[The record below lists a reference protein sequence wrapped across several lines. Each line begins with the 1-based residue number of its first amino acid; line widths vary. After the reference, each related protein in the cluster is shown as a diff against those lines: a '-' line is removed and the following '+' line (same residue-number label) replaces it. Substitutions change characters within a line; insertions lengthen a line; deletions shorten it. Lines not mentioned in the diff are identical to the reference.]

1 MKIDFILVKM
11 IFIFFLVVAV
21 VLVIAIKNN
30 LSSSQTKQLHTQIAK
45 IKQQIQS
52 FQDKYQALPGDINN
66 AFELKLSNYP
76 TNGNADGIIT
86 DSISENKLFDAE
98 LTNFWLHLGNAGF
111 FAEKYDGFSNESARI
126 GLSLPKVQGIEK
138 NNEAGIVAF
147 GRNQNNQNSGAVNFL
162 HIGFSEADATNLYT
176 KPVLTA
182 KNANIIDKKFDDG
195 LPNSGKILAKT
206 GNNLQ
211 DNSRQEECF
220 QHNKYLANINIVACQ
235 LLFSF

>member
-11 IFIFFLVVAV
+11 IFIFFLLVAV
-21 VLVIAIKNN
+21 VLVFAIKNN
-30 LSSSQTKQLHTQIAK
+30 LSSSQTKQLHSQITK
-45 IKQQIQS
+45 IKQQIHS

-126 GLSLPKVQGIEK
+126 GFSLPNAQGIKK
-138 NNEAGIVAF
+138 NNESGIVAF
-147 GRNQNNQNSGAVNFL
+147 GYNQNGGAVNFL

-176 KPVLTA
+176 KPVLNA

-220 QHNKYLANINIVACQ
+220 QNNKYLANINIVACQ

>member
-21 VLVIAIKNN
+21 VLVFAIKNN
-30 LSSSQTKQLHTQIAK
+30 LSSSQTKQLHSQITK
-45 IKQQIQS
+45 IKQQIHS
-52 FQDKYQALPGDINN
+52 FQDKYQALPGDISN

-86 DSISENKLFDAE
+86 DSILENKLFDAE

-126 GLSLPKVQGIEK
+126 GFSLPKAQGIKK

-147 GRNQNNQNSGAVNFL
+147 GYNQKGGAVNFL

-220 QHNKYLANINIVACQ
+220 QNNKYLANINIVACQ